1 MSRSIALQTV
11 CSNSETEEHILTVIK
26 KRLAWYG
33 ISNLKLKSIS
43 QNDGN
48 SISVKLR
55 DEATKK
61 EFTTCLELNVFEKDL
76 YDGEV
81 SSLAA

>member
-1 MSRSIALQTV
+1 MSRSIAVKTV
-11 CSNSETEEHILTVIK
+11 CSNWDTEEHILTLVK

-33 ISNLKLKSIS
+33 ISDLKLKSIS
-43 QNDGN
+43 QHDAN

-61 EFTTCLELNVFEKDL
+61 EFITCFELNVFEKHR

>member
-1 MSRSIALQTV
+1 MSRSIALQAV
-11 CSNSETEEHILTVIK
+11 CSNSETKEHILTVIK

-33 ISNLKLKSIS
+33 ISDLKLKSIC

-48 SISVKLR
+48 SISVMLR

-61 EFTTCLELNVFEKDL
+61 EFTTCFKLNVFEKDR
-76 YDGEV
+76 YDGEI